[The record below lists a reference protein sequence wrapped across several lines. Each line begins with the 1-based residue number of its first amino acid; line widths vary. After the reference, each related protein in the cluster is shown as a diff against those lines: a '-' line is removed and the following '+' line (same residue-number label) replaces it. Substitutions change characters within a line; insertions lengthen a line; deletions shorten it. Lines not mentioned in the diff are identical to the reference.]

1 MNQWQTV
8 GEVYRQASSFLGNAF
23 EAELLLR
30 KMLGYD
36 RTSFYMAFSQRFPQ
50 HKMKKWKE
58 WLNRRRANQ
67 PIQYIIGEQEF
78 YGRVFEVNESVLIPR
93 PETEILVEKVLE
105 QIDKHWG
112 NQPVQVVDLGTGSG
126 AIAVTL
132 AAERSH
138 IRVIAIDCS
147 KEALQVATKNADRY
161 GVGEQVVFLQGDF
174 LAPLWNKED
183 SIDVVV
189 SNPPYIPSKG
199 IHDLESQVRDFEPI
213 LALDGGNDGLQ
224 AYRKILSQLQTWKL
238 YSNRFLLAFEIGYT
252 QREQVEELIRLNFDD
267 ATVKTYPDLA
277 GLDRVVIAYYV

>member
-8 GEVYRQASSFLGNAF
+8 GEVYQQASSFLGNAF

-36 RTSFYMAFSQRFPQ
+36 RTSFYLAFSKRFPRT
-50 HKMKKWKE
+50 KMEKWQE
-58 WLNRRRANQ
+58 WLNRRKTNQ

-105 QIDKHWG
+105 QIDKHWR

-132 AAERSH
+132 AVERSH
-138 IRVIAIDCS
+138 VQVIAIDCS
-147 KEALQVATKNADRY
+147 NEALQVAAKNAYRH
-161 GVGEQVVFLQGDF
+161 GVGDQIVFLQGDF
-174 LAPLWNKED
+174 LAPLRDKET

-189 SNPPYIPSKG
+189 SNPPYIPSKE
-199 IHDLESQVRDFEPI
+199 INELESQVRDFEPI
-213 LALDGGNDGLQ
+213 LALDGGIDGLQ
-224 AYRKILSQLQTWKL
+224 AYRKILSQLQTWEL
-238 YSNRFLLAFEIGYT
+238 FSNRFLLAFEIGYS
-252 QREQVEELIRLNFDD
+252 QKELVEELLRLNFDN

-277 GLDRVVIAYYV
+277 GLDRVVTAYYV